1 MKVADFDLNISTV
14 HDLRKSL
21 QLSKCKAIFFDPVSD
36 TQSNL
41 LLLRKAIPELYE
53 YDDTHGQ
60 IFHSKH
66 FPDLKYFIQTGFD
79 AEMGKVSFTNYLFLY
94 EINLAQC

>member
-1 MKVADFDLNISTV
+1 MGMKVADFDLNISTV

-21 QLSKCKAIFFDPVSD
+21 QLSNCKAIFFDPVSE

-66 FPDLKYFIQTGFD
+66 FPNLKYFIQTGFD
-79 AEMGKVSFTNYLFLY
+79 AEMGTLFLIY
-94 EINLAQC
+94 YLYTIQI